1 MFLGIGCFVQA
12 TPRYLLSRQSRKDSV
27 TVEDWSGK
35 TQFVCTTR
43 VIHFA
48 KATVLDKDL
57 ADNGVFEIRTSNFMV
72 GVNFPH

>member
-1 MFLGIGCFVQA
+1 
-12 TPRYLLSRQSRKDSV
+12 V

-72 GVNFPH
+72 GVI